1 MGGKDDAQRHGPPG
15 FAGKLKDTL
24 LAKVGGNPVSR
35 KLHAPALQ
43 GQQPRD
49 IVLAGQYAQVY
60 AVVVLQGLT
69 NAYGLVVARRAQV
82 IGTPRHSAGKIG
94 LKVRFNLGHLGVLGR
109 LSRYC
114 QKNHGI

>member
-1 MGGKDDAQRHGPPG
+1 MFERDKKTETGDGVTSLIDADMRITG
-15 FAGKLKDTL
+15 T
-24 LAKVGGNPVSR
+24 VVSS
-35 KLHAPALQ
+35 
-43 GQQPRD
+43 GD
-49 IVLAGQYAQVY
+49 IVLAGQYTQVY

-94 LKVRFNLGHLGVLGR
+94 IKVRFNLGHLGVLGR

-114 QKNHGI
+114 QKNHGT